1 MPPSRAESVEKRSP
15 TGLTAGEVDRRFE
28 HSLRWLEESP
38 GKVLSLPTDYPDGY
52 RIARHSHSRGQL
64 MHALEGAVLVTT
76 DGGRF
81 MVPAGH
87 ALWLPAGVP
96 HGVDMLGP
104 VTMRSIYIDPGAI
117 AGLPAAVRVVG
128 LTDLMRALI
137 VAAGLLPREPENSAR
152 ADLIKALLLEE
163 IPTLPERP
171 LGLPLPGDHRLLAL
185 CRRFVAAPSA
195 RARID
200 DWAES
205 LNMSR
210 RTFTRF
216 FRRQTGLALST
227 WRQQACLF
235 AALPRLTR
243 GERVTTVALDLGYD
257 SVAAFTTMFK
267 RMLGAP
273 PKLYFRQVTGGPSAD
288 SEA

>member
-1 MPPSRAESVEKRSP
+1 MPHSRQPQEKRSP
-15 TGLTAGEVDRRFE
+15 SGLTAGEVDRRFE
-28 HSLRWLEESP
+28 RSLRWLEESP

-64 MHALEGAVLVTT
+64 MHALEGAVLATT
-76 DGGRF
+76 DTGRF

-87 ALWLPAGVP
+87 ALWLPAGVA
-96 HGVDMLGP
+96 HAVEMLGP

-117 AGLPAAVRVVG
+117 AGLPETVRVVG

-137 VAAGLLPREPENSAR
+137 VAAGLLPREPAPSAR

-163 IPTLPERP
+163 IPSLPERK
-171 LGLPLPGDHRLLAL
+171 LGLPMPADQRLLTL
-185 CRRFVAAPSA
+185 CRRFVAGPSA
-195 RARID
+195 GARID
-200 DWAES
+200 DWAQS

-273 PKLYFRQVTGGPSAD
+273 PKLYFRQVQGGSPGTN
-288 SEA
+288 EA